1 MDKPRKK
8 HRGAPLLLPPPL
20 SFAGCVNIHGE
31 QKFRTPSR
39 PHPASTARGTQA
51 FKQIFSLGNVSLP
64 VLGAD
69 LL

>member
-8 HRGAPLLLPPPL
+8 GLSLSFPL

-39 PHPASTARGTQA
+39 PHPTSTARGTQA

-64 VLGAD
+64 VLAAD